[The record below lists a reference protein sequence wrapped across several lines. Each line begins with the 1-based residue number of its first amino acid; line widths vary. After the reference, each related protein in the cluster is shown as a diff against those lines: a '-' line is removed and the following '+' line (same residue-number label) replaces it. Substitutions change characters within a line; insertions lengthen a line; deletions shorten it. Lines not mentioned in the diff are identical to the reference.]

1 VMIRFLLRR
10 LGHAAFLL
18 LGVSVLAFFF
28 STLAPGNYFDEM
40 RLNPQISAE
49 RLNALRAEYQVDRPM
64 ALRYARWAGGLLHGD
79 LGFSF
84 AYNTAVGPLLWAR
97 ARNTLLLTAT
107 ATVLVWMLAVPLGV
121 WSAEGL
127 GRPADVALSG
137 ATSVLLIVPDLALA
151 LGLLVLAVRSGWLP
165 TGGMVSVG
173 FDEFS
178 ATHKLRDIALHMVLP
193 VTVLVASA
201 LPLLL
206 RHVRAAVAEALQA
219 PFLRAA
225 VAHGISRRRLL
236 YRYALPAAAHPL
248 IALFGFS
255 LGTLLS
261 GSLLVEVVM
270 SWPGLGPFLLEAI
283 LARDLYVVIG
293 GVLLSTLFLVAG
305 NFVADLL
312 LYWADPRIRAEH
324 AGR

>member
-1 VMIRFLLRR
+1 
-10 LGHAAFLL
+10 
-18 LGVSVLAFFF
+18 VLAFAF

-49 RLNALRAEYQVDRPM
+49 RLSALRADYQVDRPM
-64 ALRYARWAGGLLHGD
+64 AVRYARWAVALLHGD

-84 AYNTAVGPLLWAR
+84 AYNTPVAPMLWTR
-97 ARNTLLLTAT
+97 ARNTLLLTGT
-107 ATVLVWMLAVPLGV
+107 ATLLVWMLALPLGV
-121 WSAEGL
+121 WSAERIGQ
-127 GRPADVALSG
+127 PADVALSW
-137 ATSVLLIVPDLALA
+137 ATAVLLIVPDLALA

-173 FDEFS
+173 FEGFS
-178 ATHKLRDIALHMVLP
+178 LGQKIRDVALHLVLP

-201 LPLLL
+201 LPVLL
-206 RHVRAAVAEALQA
+206 RHVRAAVAEALEA
-219 PFLRAA
+219 SFLRAA
-225 VAHGISRRRLL
+225 EGHGISRRRLL

-248 IALFGFS
+248 IALLGFS
-255 LGTLLS
+255 LGALLS

-305 NFVADLL
+305 NFAADLL
-312 LYWADPRIRAEH
+312 LYWADPRIRAE
-324 AGR
+324 ASER

>member
-1 VMIRFLLRR
+1 MIRFLLRR

-18 LGVSVLAFFF
+18 LGVSVLAFAF

-49 RLNALRAEYQVDRPM
+49 RLSALRAEYQVDRPM
-64 ALRYARWAGGLLHGD
+64 VVRYVRWAAALLHGD

-84 AYNTAVGPLLWAR
+84 AYNTPVAPLLWTR
-97 ARNTLLLTAT
+97 ARNTLLLTGT
-107 ATVLVWMLAVPLGV
+107 ATLLVWILALPLGV
-121 WSAEGL
+121 WSAERIGQ
-127 GRPADVALSG
+127 PADVALSW
-137 ATSVLLIVPDLALA
+137 ATAVLLIVPDLALA
-151 LGLLVLAVRSGWLP
+151 LGLLILAVRSGWLP

-173 FDEFS
+173 FEGFS
-178 ATHKLRDIALHMVLP
+178 LEQKIRDLALHLVLP

-201 LPLLL
+201 LPVLV
-206 RHVRAAVAEALQA
+206 RHVRAAMAELLEA

-225 VAHGISRRRLL
+225 EGHGIPRRRLL

-255 LGTLLS
+255 LGALLS

-293 GVLLSTLFLVAG
+293 GVLLSTLFLVVG
-305 NFVADLL
+305 NFAADLL
-312 LYWADPRIRAEH
+312 LYWADPRIRAE
-324 AGR
+324 APER

>member
-1 VMIRFLLRR
+1 MMRFLLRR

-18 LGVSVLAFFF
+18 LGVSVLAFVF

-49 RLNALRAEYQVDRPM
+49 RLSALRAKYQVDRPI
-64 ALRYARWAGGLLHGD
+64 AVRYERWAVALLHGD

-84 AYNTAVGPLLWAR
+84 AYNTPVAPLVWTR
-97 ARNTLLLTAT
+97 ARNTLLLTGT
-107 ATVLVWMLAVPLGV
+107 ATLLVWMLALPLGV
-121 WSAEGL
+121 WSAETM
-127 GRPADVALSG
+127 GRPVDVALSW
-137 ATSVLLIVPDLALA
+137 ATAVLLIVPDLALA

-173 FDEFS
+173 FEAFS
-178 ATHKLRDIALHMVLP
+178 MGQKIRDVALHMVLP

-201 LPLLL
+201 LPVLL
-206 RHVRAAVAEALQA
+206 RHVRAAVAEALEA
-219 PFLRAA
+219 SFLRAA
-225 VAHGISRRRLL
+225 EGHGISRRRLL

-255 LGTLLS
+255 LGALLS

-305 NFVADLL
+305 NFAADLL
-312 LYWADPRIRAEH
+312 LYWADPRIRAE
-324 AGR
+324 APER